1 MTLPLTELQRITVF
15 AGWGASGRLIACGKG
30 SADIIEL
37 RRIRTRIRAG
47 CHGLSIPWTSLKSI
61 ADYSGIRAAANL
73 CQTEMGYDMM
83 KLLRLVTAQAITRNH
98 WREITESMGAIDMQA
113 IERRVDRQLWI
124 RRTAQRPRFQEDS
137 DDENVAM
144 WRQWAGD
151 Q

>member
-1 MTLPLTELQRITVF
+1 MTLPLTELQRISVF
-15 AGWGASGRLIACGKG
+15 AGWGASGRLLACGKG

-37 RRIRTRIRAG
+37 RKIRTRIRAG

-73 CQTEMGYDMM
+73 CQTELGYDMM

-98 WREITESMGAIDMQA
+98 WREMAESWGAIDRQA
-113 IERRVDRQLWI
+113 IERRVDQQLWI
-124 RRTAQRPRFQEDS
+124 RSAALRARFQEDS

-151 Q
+151 Y